1 MPNGQNMLPNFFSFK
16 FLQEMKFWDITERRP
31 IKQREKVLKPI
42 LLQSKTIHT
51 KLVTALEA
59 VPELRL

>member
-1 MPNGQNMLPNFFSFK
+1 
-16 FLQEMKFWDITERRP
+16 MKFGDIMERRP

-42 LLQSKTIHT
+42 LLQSKAIHT